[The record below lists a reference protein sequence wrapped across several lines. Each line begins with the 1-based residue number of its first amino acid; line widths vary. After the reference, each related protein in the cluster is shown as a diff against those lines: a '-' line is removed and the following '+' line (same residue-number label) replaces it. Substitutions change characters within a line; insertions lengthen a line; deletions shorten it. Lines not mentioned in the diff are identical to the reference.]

1 MAAGVDEL
9 IDHLLSEVAL
19 TGVQGMH
26 DSRDFLLQ
34 HTCLTIDSC
43 LLKVSQLLRCST
55 QLCSGLF
62 DFLR

>member
-26 DSRDFLLQ
+26 DSRDFFLQ
-34 HTCLTIDSC
+34 HTCLTADSC
-43 LLKVSQLLRCST
+43 CVESQSAPTLLHTAV
-55 QLCSGLF
+55 
-62 DFLR
+62 